1 MASVML
7 ETYKLALRPQSSV
20 FRSSL
25 FLQNS
30 RRRCPE
36 IYLLCFQA
44 EGGKKAEAV
53 ATVVAAVDLARVR
66 LPVHEE
72 GGLADEE
79 EELEIRQQGR
89 KVTAAE
95 QVVETTMLPAEPA
108 AAVTSERHGVQV
120 SQVG

>member
-1 MASVML
+1 M
-7 ETYKLALRPQSSV
+7 
-20 FRSSL
+20 
-25 FLQNS
+25 
-30 RRRCPE
+30 
-36 IYLLCFQA
+36 
-44 EGGKKAEAV
+44 
-53 ATVVAAVDLARVR
+53 VAAVDLARVR

-72 GGLADEE
+72 GGLADEEEEEE

-108 AAVTSERHGVQV
+108 AVAVTSEQRGVQQV

>member
-1 MASVML
+1 M
-7 ETYKLALRPQSSV
+7 
-20 FRSSL
+20 
-25 FLQNS
+25 
-30 RRRCPE
+30 
-36 IYLLCFQA
+36 
-44 EGGKKAEAV
+44 
-53 ATVVAAVDLARVR
+53 VAAVDLARVR

-72 GGLADEE
+72 GGLADEEE

-108 AAVTSERHGVQV
+108 VAAAVTSEQRGVQV